1 VESCP
6 DLDLPSSEI
15 RKRQHLEQGRN
26 GLQEVVNTTW
36 ARVLGVKSDD
46 TSSGADVRAAMDP
59 VAAQKTTYDPEAIY
73 VDKVERWHRTLVWS
87 QQFDFFDKRIEADV
101 KAEDEA
107 GIVEEDDGPVPGSL
121 ARKARRHRPVRDKPE
136 PTPAIPSMRSTFDVA
151 DWTTTYVPKPPHKL
165 EPTSSP
171 KLGSTHSSLASSMPA
186 SWRKAVGDSAVRD
199 IDLPLP
205 SAVVPG
211 GRSAQP
217 SVLDEWSN
225 EYYGE
230 DVRGPSVLE
239 HEDVLHTVN
248 PELFPLQQLNLR
260 QPTPLTPALSS
271 SKSGPL

>member
-1 VESCP
+1 
-6 DLDLPSSEI
+6 
-15 RKRQHLEQGRN
+15 
-26 GLQEVVNTTW
+26 
-36 ARVLGVKSDD
+36 
-46 TSSGADVRAAMDP
+46 
-59 VAAQKTTYDPEAIY
+59 
-73 VDKVERWHRTLVWS
+73 
-87 QQFDFFDKRIEADV
+87 
-101 KAEDEA
+101 
-107 GIVEEDDGPVPGSL
+107 
-121 ARKARRHRPVRDKPE
+121 
-136 PTPAIPSMRSTFDVA
+136 
-151 DWTTTYVPKPPHKL
+151 
-165 EPTSSP
+165 
-171 KLGSTHSSLASSMPA
+171 MPA

-230 DVRGPSVLE
+230 DVRGMSVLE

-248 PELFPLQQLNLR
+248 PELFPLQQLQLR